1 MPVSIRVFGPCLLSR
16 RTHNEVLRR
25 SMLAV
30 TSPSERRTL
39 QRLWRR
45 LSQQQRDG
53 R

>member
-1 MPVSIRVFGPCLLSR
+1 LARACDR
-16 RTHNEVLRR
+16 DARTGNEVLRR